1 MKHYIIVKFKDK
13 SNTEKLLPEIKAL
26 YDGALKIEGVES
38 IEIHKS
44 NSQRDNRYSLMIE
57 MTLTP
62 EGLEG
67 FDASEIHKEW
77 KSKYGELLESK
88 AIFDCE

>member
-1 MKHYIIVKFKDK
+1 MKHYIIAKFKDRD
-13 SNTEKLLPEIKAL
+13 NTEKLFPEIKMLFDKAL
-26 YDGALKIEGVES
+26 TIEGVEN

-57 MTLTP
+57 MTLSP
-62 EGLEG
+62 EGLER
-67 FDASEIHKEW
+67 FDASEVHRDW
-77 KSKYGELLESK
+77 KSRFGELLESK

>member
-13 SNTEKLLPEIKAL
+13 NNTEKLLPEIRELYDKAL
-26 YDGALKIEGVES
+26 RIEGVEN

-57 MTLTP
+57 MTLSP
-62 EGLEG
+62 EGLER
-67 FDASEIHKEW
+67 FDASEVHRDW
-77 KSKYGELLESK
+77 KSRFGELLESK